1 MEIWI
6 VVALA
11 ALAAI
16 AVVVLLRVK
25 ARNRNRGT
33 QRLQNKFGSEY
44 GNAVGGVGRKK
55 GEAELAKREE
65 RVEGFDLHPL
75 AAAESERFTQLW
87 MATLARF
94 VDDPGGAI
102 SDADGLLNEVMLARG
117 YPVGDFEQ
125 RATDISVNHPEF
137 VANYRAAHAAALKH
151 SRGGASTEDLRR
163 AMVHYRWLFT
173 DLVGPVGSPATGD
186 PETNPT
192 VAS

>member
-6 VVALA
+6 VVAVVVVV
-11 ALAAI
+11 AI
-16 AVVVLLRVK
+16 AAVVLLRVK
-25 ARNRNRGT
+25 ARNQQRGT

-44 GNAVGGVGRKK
+44 DNAVGEVGRKK
-55 GEAELAKREE
+55 GEAELAEREE

-87 MATLARF
+87 MATQARF

-102 SDADGLLNEVMLARG
+102 SDADSLLSEVMQARG

-125 RATDISVNHPEF
+125 RATDISVNHPEL
-137 VANYRAAHAAALKH
+137 VANYRAAQAAALKH
-151 SRGGASTEDLRR
+151 SRGGASTEDLRQ

-173 DLVGPVGSPATGD
+173 DLVGPVGSPATGE
-186 PETNPT
+186 PETKPT